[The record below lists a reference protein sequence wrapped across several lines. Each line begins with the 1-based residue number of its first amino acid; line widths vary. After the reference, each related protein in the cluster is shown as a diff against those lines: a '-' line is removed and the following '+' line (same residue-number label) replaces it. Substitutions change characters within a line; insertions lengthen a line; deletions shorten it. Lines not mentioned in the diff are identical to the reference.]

1 MTKRIPIILDTD
13 PGIDDDVNG
22 SALFCALPTRCLTRR
37 VSPLCVKS
45 ISPFNSRQAVM
56 IVFSFLVLL
65 QWSILG
71 RAFRLVAFLQPIAA
85 ILFGY

>member
-1 MTKRIPIILDTD
+1 MTSMGVLCFVRSQL
-13 PGIDDDVNG
+13 G
-22 SALFCALPTRCLTRR
+22 
-37 VSPLCVKS
+37 VSPVVSVPYVLS
-45 ISPFNSRQAVM
+45 QFLPLTQGQAVM
-56 IVFSFLVLL
+56 IFFSFLVLL